1 MAAPLRT
8 AARSTPPVRRPIGRT
23 TLPPLA
29 VVPAR
34 RQFAWFAMGVMILAA
49 TVLLGA
55 AMLHTRIA
63 ERQLEIDRLDRAM
76 RTAQEEF
83 DVLRAQRSVL
93 RSPTRLGTEA
103 GLLGM
108 VPGNESEFV
117 PVDPMLLATIIA
129 QTGQLPTLD
138 AITPGSY
145 TRLEPLDQFRL
156 VKSASQEAP

>member
-1 MAAPLRT
+1 
-8 AARSTPPVRRPIGRT
+8 
-23 TLPPLA
+23 
-29 VVPAR
+29 
-34 RQFAWFAMGVMILAA
+34 
-49 TVLLGA
+49 
-55 AMLHTRIA
+55 
-63 ERQLEIDRLDRAM
+63 M

-93 RSPTRLGTEA
+93 RSPTRLATEA
-103 GLLGM
+103 GALGM
-108 VPGNESEFV
+108 IPGNESEFV